1 MSGTAAPEARADP
14 KGDSVRFV
22 ATEGIRVLTFDDE
35 SVIFNPLSW
44 DAHLLNAAAAVVL
57 EFLDRPRAVEEIEQ
71 LLREALL
78 EEQQADAPA
87 HARQLLQQFEQL
99 GLVQRAREQGLAA
112 R

>member
-1 MSGTAAPEARADP
+1 MSGTAAPGVRPAP
-14 KGDSVRFV
+14 SGDSVRFV
-22 ATEGIRVLTFDDE
+22 AARGIRVLTFDDE

-57 EFLDRPRAVEEIEQ
+57 EFLERPRAIGEVEQ

-78 EEQQADAPA
+78 EEQQGDAPA
-87 HARQLLQQFEQL
+87 HVRLLLQQFEQL
-99 GLVQRAREQGLAA
+99 GLVQRATEQALAA